1 MNRLRDTDVY
11 KIIDIKEININ
22 IWRLMEQ
29 IRYFLEGGILEEVFL
44 FSVFFVNTNFTNCLS
59 RWKYFGRTD
68 RHRLKARPS
77 SLLKHRRHS
86 NRVGRAPSAHTNLAS
101 LEFA

>member
-44 FSVFFVNTNFTNCLS
+44 FSVFFVNTNLRIVFL
-59 RWKYFGRTD
+59 D
-68 RHRLKARPS
+68 RNILGGLIAT
-77 SLLKHRRHS
+77 
-86 NRVGRAPSAHTNLAS
+86 G
-101 LEFA
+101 

>member
-44 FSVFFVNTNFTNCLS
+44 FSVFFVNTSLS
-59 RWKYFGRTD
+59 FYMEIF
-68 RHRLKARPS
+68 
-77 SLLKHRRHS
+77 
-86 NRVGRAPSAHTNLAS
+86 
-101 LEFA
+101 

>member
-29 IRYFLEGGILEEVFL
+29 IRYFLEGGILEEVFCFQY
-44 FSVFFVNTNFTNCLS
+44 FSYSQIVFLDGNILGGLIAT
-59 RWKYFGRTD
+59 G
-68 RHRLKARPS
+68 
-77 SLLKHRRHS
+77 
-86 NRVGRAPSAHTNLAS
+86 
-101 LEFA
+101 

>member
-44 FSVFFVNTNFTNCLS
+44 FSVFFVNTNLRIVFLDGNILGGLIAT
-59 RWKYFGRTD
+59 G
-68 RHRLKARPS
+68 
-77 SLLKHRRHS
+77 
-86 NRVGRAPSAHTNLAS
+86 
-101 LEFA
+101 